1 MLTTRVVNRHKEPY
15 DVYIGRPTIYGNPFH
30 IGPDGTREEVIAKY
44 KEYAQQRFDDKALQF
59 LVGKTLGCS
68 CKPKPCH
75 GDVLI
80 ELLVERGFVVLS
92 YK

>member
-30 IGPDGTREEVIAKY
+30 IGTDGTREEVVAKY
-44 KEYAQQRFDDKALQF
+44 KEYAKQRLDDKALQF